1 MATKKQKRLA
11 GEKKQAANREANR
24 LSGLRAQ
31 ARDRERREHREH
43 REHREAKKNAGARR
57 AGVQE
62 AVAKMVPLLPVN

>member
-31 ARDRERREHREH
+31 ARDRAHRE
-43 REHREAKKNAGARR
+43 RKKKAANREAQRVS
-57 AGVQE
+57 VQE
-62 AVAKMVPLLPVN
+62 AVARMVPLRPTN